1 MRNIIAVVAVLVAT
15 SEAPAAQ
22 PVWDAEDLGGGGAE
36 FRLGNGEGAAIILVC
51 QGAGVSAGFE
61 FPTFPGPGDSVS
73 LRGLPGGER
82 RNVTVAPVNDHVVRL
97 TSGRGIEVLLGLL
110 GGTPILDVRAGG
122 TRASFQVFGS
132 APVVHQCL
140 DRQDEEL
147 RAPGRWREVRRVR
160 TREDRAEARERQA
173 LARERG
179 AQAREPARERG
190 AQAREP
196 AREPAPE

>member
-1 MRNIIAVVAVLVAT
+1 MRKIIAVVAVLVAA

-51 QGAGVSAGFE
+51 QRAGVSAGFE
-61 FPTFPGPGDSVS
+61 FPASPEPGDSAS

-82 RNVTVAPVNDHVVRL
+82 RNVTVAPVNDHVFRL

-110 GGTPILDVRAGG
+110 GGPPILDVRAGG

-140 DRQDEEL
+140 ERQDDE
-147 RAPGRWREVRRVR
+147 RWREVRRVR
-160 TREDRAEARERQA
+160 TEEDRAERREREA

-179 AQAREPARERG
+179 AEAREPARERR

-196 AREPAPE
+196 APQ

>member
-1 MRNIIAVVAVLVAT
+1 MRKIIAVAAVLVAA

-22 PVWDAEDLGGGGAE
+22 TVWDAEDLGGGGAE
-36 FRLGNGEGAAIILVC
+36 FRLGNDEGAAIILVC
-51 QGAGVSAGFE
+51 QRAGVTAGFE
-61 FPTFPGPGDSVS
+61 FPTLPGPADSAS
-73 LRGLPGGER
+73 IRGLPGGDR
-82 RNVTVAPVNDHVVRL
+82 QNVTVAPVSDHVFRL
-97 TSGRGIEVLLGLL
+97 TSGRGIEALLQLL
-110 GGTPILDVRAGG
+110 HGTPILDVRAGG

-132 APVVHQCL
+132 APVVRQCL
-140 DRQDEEL
+140 ERQDEEL

-179 AQAREPARERG
+179 AQARGPARERR

>member
-1 MRNIIAVVAVLVAT
+1 MRKIIAVAAVLVAT

-22 PVWDAEDLGGGGAE
+22 AVWNAEDLGGGGAE

-51 QGAGVSAGFE
+51 QRAGVSAGFE
-61 FPTFPGPGDSVS
+61 FPAFPEPGDSAS

-82 RNVTVAPVNDHVVRL
+82 QNVTVAPVNDHVFRL

-110 GGTPILDVRAGG
+110 GGPPILDVRAGG

-160 TREDRAEARERQA
+160 NEEDRAERLERQA
-173 LARERG
+173 LAREQGAQARG
-179 AQAREPARERG
+179 PARERRAQAREPV
-190 AQAREP
+190 
-196 AREPAPE
+196 REPAPE